1 VTTRCDETGGLE
13 GRVALVTGGTRGI
26 GAAIARRLRHDGATV
41 TVTGTREEGRGPE
54 GCGYRAVDFAD
65 HASVDAFAADIGD
78 AGVDILVNN
87 AGVNKIA
94 PFAEIDLAD
103 FDRIHSVN
111 LRAAFVLCRAVL
123 PSMRQRR
130 WGRIV
135 NVASIFGVVSAPFR
149 ASYSASKFAL
159 DGLTAALAAEVAKD
173 GILANCVSPGV
184 IDTEL
189 TRSVLGE
196 FGMKDLVSRVPAGRL
211 GTPDEVAALVAW
223 LAGPENTFVS
233 GQNVVIDGGFT
244 RV

>member
-1 VTTRCDETGGLE
+1 MTTRCDETGGLE

>member
-1 VTTRCDETGGLE
+1 MDALD

-26 GAAIARRLRHDGATV
+26 GAAIARRLWRDGAKV
-41 TVTGTREEGRGPE
+41 TVTGTREEGRAPE

-65 HASVDAFAADIGD
+65 HAAVGVFAADIGD
-78 AGVDILVNN
+78 SGVDILVNN

-103 FDRIHSVN
+103 FDRIQSVN
-111 LRAAFVLCRAVL
+111 VRAAVVLCRAVL
-123 PSMRQRR
+123 PSMRRRR

-159 DGLTAALAAEVAKD
+159 DGMTAALAAEVAAD

-189 TRSVLGE
+189 TRSVLGDS
-196 FGMKDLVSRVPAGRL
+196 GMKALVSRVPVGRL

-233 GQNVVIDGGFT
+233 GQNLVIDGGFT